1 MSLTCMNDLDFT
13 IEESEA
19 RQVKKLA
26 EELGSDKARM

>member
-1 MSLTCMNDLDFT
+1 MSLTSMNDLHFT

-26 EELGSDKARM
+26 EELGSDKART

>member
-1 MSLTCMNDLDFT
+1 MTLICMNDLDFT

-26 EELGSDKARM
+26 QELGSDKARM